1 MFYLKCLAYHAG
13 FFIKQKASA
22 NHKKI
27 QYADNITIIS
37 GKFQHTDKKIKII
50 KKFQYT
56 DKIIDIQKIFQY
68 TDNMKRG

>member
-37 GKFQHTDKKIKII
+37 GKFQYIDKII
-50 KKFQYT
+50 GNKKNFRYT
-56 DKIIDIQKIFQY
+56 DKRLKPKKIFSIL
-68 TDNMKRG
+68 TI